1 MGLGLVKKPG
11 ATNQGTVS
19 APSRITGYE
28 DFVISAKRLDART
41 VSVTVAASPAGSMAK
56 PKKISFSSKE
66 AEQLRGSF
74 LASFNNSGIQTGR
87 MMLTQEEATSIGK
100 RLAQILFPAEV
111 FQLFAESLSSM
122 LTLSNRGLRIR
133 LAMDE
138 TLLDL
143 PWEYVCR
150 PDRLKQDGI
159 SGFLLLDP
167 SISMVRHAAD
177 NSIKIKPITGRQRL
191 AFVGTLWEGKRDGWD
206 VGKEFELLSRALTP
220 VRKYI
225 QPVFAIAS
233 NAKGLGAKHP
243 ARSTIFHYAG
253 HCDFDERGRAFLL
266 RELPTSR
273 ALSDDDSFYVDD
285 LALSLAGSGTR
296 LAVMS
301 ACNSGYWAAVKPL
314 LSAGIAAVVGV
325 NGAVASQSTIE
336 FCAKLY
342 ESLAVGLTLD
352 EAVCRAR
359 MHMMEWGRG
368 VDMFDWGLFMVHM
381 PSPDPTLFPRA
392 KTAGVASLR
401 KSIRQ
406 DHATSISST
415 LRLAKEIDGM
425 NFGEIMSELSKRR
438 VLILGRFTGRRLEIL
453 EGIKSH
459 LEKHSNNYIPELF
472 TFRKPDSRDLVEAI
486 IGFAALSRFVIA
498 DLSEPKSVQ
507 SELEAIVPHF
517 QSVPVVPVIN
527 RTGKEYATFSSLQR
541 RGNVV
546 KPTVRYRDIGDL
558 IKKLD
563 EEVVPLAE
571 QKLAE
576 VRPDENI

>member
-1 MGLGLVKKPG
+1 MSPVKKRRE
-11 ATNQGTVS
+11 TKQGTGL
-19 APSRITGYE
+19 APTRITGYE

-41 VSVTVAASPAGSMAK
+41 VSVTVDASPAGPTSKAQ
-56 PKKISFSSKE
+56 KISFPLKE
-66 AEQLRGSF
+66 AEQLRASF
-74 LASFNNSGIQTGR
+74 LSSFMVSRIEPGR
-87 MMLTQEEATSIGK
+87 MMLTQAEATAIGK
-100 RLAQILFPAEV
+100 RLARVLFPKEV
-111 FQLFAESLSSM
+111 FQLFAESLAAM
-122 LTLSNRGLRIR
+122 LTGSNRGLRIR

-150 PDRLKQDGI
+150 PDRLKQDGL

-177 NSIKIKPITGRQRL
+177 DRIKIKPITGRQRL
-191 AFVGTLWEGKRDGWD
+191 AFVGTLWEGKKDGWD
-206 VGKEFELLSRALTP
+206 VGKEFELLRQALAP
-220 VRKYI
+220 VRRYI

-233 NAKGLGAKHP
+233 NAKGLGARHS
-243 ARSTIFHYAG
+243 AGGAIFHYAG
-253 HCDFDERGRAFLL
+253 HCDFDEAGRAFLL

-273 ALSDDDSFYVDD
+273 GLLADDAFYVED
-285 LALSLAGSGTR
+285 LARSLKGSGTR

-314 LSAGIAAVVGV
+314 LNSGIPAVVGV

-336 FCAKLY
+336 FCARLY
-342 ESLAVGLTLD
+342 ESLAIGLTLD

-359 MHMMEWGRG
+359 MHLMEWGRG
-368 VDMFDWGLFMVHM
+368 LDMFDWGLFMVHM
-381 PSPDPTLFPRA
+381 PSPEPTLFPR
-392 KTAGVASLR
+392 TSTPGVASLQ
-401 KSIRQ
+401 KSIRR
-406 DHATSISST
+406 DHAATISST
-415 LRLAKEIDGM
+415 LRLAKELDGM

-438 VLILGRFTGRRLEIL
+438 VLILGRFTGRRLEVL

-527 RTGKEYATFSSLQR
+527 RTGREYATFSSLQR
-541 RGNVV
+541 RENVV
-546 KPTVRYRDIGDL
+546 KPTVRYRDLGDL

-576 VRPDENI
+576 VRPAESG